1 MSTIPSHLRYSA
13 EHEWVDESS
22 PVKVG
27 LSAVAADSLGDV
39 VYLDL
44 PEAGSSIT
52 AGEVCGEVESTKSVS
67 DVYAPVA
74 GVVAAV
80 NDVLDGAPETINADP
95 YGTGW
100 LFEISVP
107 GEGGDPIGALL
118 DADAYQALVDGS

>member
-52 AGEVCGEVESTKSVS
+52 ASEVCGEVESTKSVS
-67 DVYAPVA
+67 ELFAPVT
-74 GVVAAV
+74 GTVVEVNAV
-80 NDVLDGAPETINADP
+80 VVDEPGLVNTDP
-95 YGTGW
+95 YGDGW
-100 LFEISVP
+100 LFTVEVTE
-107 GEGGDPIGALL
+107 EGDLL
-118 DADAYQALVDGS
+118 TAEQYAQAQKEQA

>member
-27 LSAVAADSLGDV
+27 LSAVAVDALGDV

-44 PEAGSSIT
+44 PEAGSTVT

-67 DVYAPVA
+67 ELFSPVS
-74 GVVAAV
+74 GTVTEVNAAV
-80 NDVLDGAPETINADP
+80 VDEPGLVNSDP
-95 YGTGW
+95 YGDGW
-100 LFEISVP
+100 LFTVEVTEE
-107 GEGGDPIGALL
+107 GELL
-118 DADAYQALVDGS
+118 TAEQYAQAQEEQA